1 MNNLAFQIYGL
12 KKGPVL
18 NLDAGNINSYPGT
31 GTLWTDLSGNNNNGT
46 LVGGPTFDS
55 GNGGSIVFDGT
66 NDYVNCGNASN
77 LKFTNNFTINVW
89 VKFNSL
95 LGPQAII
102 SNNENG
108 GYGILANS
116 ASSRL
121 ETLYWINGSYR
132 KSGENISN
140 YNTSSWFNISATFNG
155 SNILFYRN
163 GNLIQSVSAVGTV
176 STTNEP
182 LIIGANP
189 SVNGT
194 SFVDFFN
201 GKISQVQ
208 TYNRVLTEQ
217 EILQNYNATKGRFG
231 L

>member
-1 MNNLAFQIYGL
+1 MNNVAFQIYGTH
-12 KKGPVL
+12 KPVL
-18 NLDAGNINSYPGT
+18 NLDAGNTSSYPGT

-46 LVGGPTFDS
+46 LVNGPTFDS
-55 GNGGSIVFDGT
+55 ANGGSIVFDGV
-66 NDYVNCGNASN
+66 NQYVNCGNASN

-95 LGPQAII
+95 LGTQTII

-108 GYGILANS
+108 GYGILANL

-121 ETLYWINGSYR
+121 ETFYWINGSYR
-132 KSGENISN
+132 KAGEDMVN
-140 YNTSSWFNISATFNG
+140 YNTSSWFNISVTFNG
-155 SNILFYRN
+155 SNVLFYRN
-163 GNLIQSVSAVGTV
+163 GNLIQSVSATGTV

-182 LIIGANP
+182 LLIGANP
-189 SVNGT
+189 QANGT
-194 SFVDFFN
+194 SFIDFFN

-208 TYNRVLTEQ
+208 TYNRVLTPT